1 MLIFLPNRYI
11 VDGEWMHDPE
21 LPALKTEQGH
31 YNNMVKMR
39 PSSGGS
45 SNVVVIVKQPKA
57 DNLKK
62 GIADLAFAAKNVS
75 KAVVESRPEESAEA
89 SKDPRGEVVGIRYGL
104 HNFVLFSCGKSFI
117 CLEDTKWLAP
127 TAKKRRDPCPGFFND
142 FSAKSILPTAPHT
155 RTKIMA
161 EFDLSYLVEISAFL
175 PK

>member
-39 PSSGGS
+39 PSSGGGS
-45 SNVVVIVKQPKA
+45 SNVVVTVKQPKA

-75 KAVVESRPEESAEA
+75 KAVVESRPEAESAEA
-89 SKDPRGEVVGIRYGL
+89 SKDLRGEGVGCGTSALSKGVGGRESCKTIRGGL
-104 HNFVLFSCGKSFI
+104 WNL
-117 CLEDTKWLAP
+117 
-127 TAKKRRDPCPGFFND
+127 
-142 FSAKSILPTAPHT
+142 
-155 RTKIMA
+155 
-161 EFDLSYLVEISAFL
+161 
-175 PK
+175 